1 MDWISKCQSARIEIY
16 PIVSLKVSTLLSLF
30 SYGSVGMCCRRP
42 SNASLMLCKL
52 LYNIREH
59 LLQKRMFSFG
69 YCPKREGG
77 GGPCPNLLALFSPCN
92 CPLYLK
98 INIMLCVYLLVIF
111 NTKIIKNTKII
122 ITILL

>member
-59 LLQKRMFSFG
+59 LLQKRMFSFFLITTMMG
-69 YCPKREGG
+69 VIIVIII
-77 GGPCPNLLALFSPCN
+77 LLLWEKGKKSGQGNPPPLFGQF
-92 CPLYLK
+92 LK
-98 INIMLCVYLLVIF
+98 ENFLCVP
-111 NTKIIKNTKII
+111 
-122 ITILL
+122 